1 MQNRRHTKGSARD
14 HCAHTQRLCAVSSN
28 TVPAARQSHY
38 LQCSLRAFHG
48 RGCHAGLGWRSC
60 FPSACCLRP
69 VGVAW
74 MAEKCCKQTP
84 RGVCRS
90 PGQLSLIPR
99 SHSQKDSLYHHD
111 FKTNQAKECS
121 YSLLSEGGWSTLPA
135 QLPSISVPFLA
146 CGLLMGEACPEEHCC
161 SFPDLTGMIC
171 SDLSTVFPLSSSL
184 KTAIEGGNLRGLL
197 LLSSL
202 PYHLVIKD
210 MRPYLHQ
217 CFLLKFKAS
226 CMWMKT
232 EVTWAGPAGAQAQR
246 PAGTLG
252 GGCWSAWLMSLSY
265 VITMLFLLLVITK
278 AEDSWMVVL

>member
-1 MQNRRHTKGSARD
+1 MEISVAENSSLLCHIGKGDISLAF
-14 HCAHTQRLCAVSSN
+14 CTGLALQRSLCFILKVNVSGFS
-28 TVPAARQSHY
+28 V
-38 LQCSLRAFHG
+38 
-48 RGCHAGLGWRSC
+48 SC
-60 FPSACCLRP
+60 GSS
-69 VGVAW
+69 W
-74 MAEKCCKQTP
+74 
-84 RGVCRS
+84 
-90 PGQLSLIPR
+90 
-99 SHSQKDSLYHHD
+99 YHHD

-197 LLSSL
+197 LLFSL
-202 PYHLVIKD
+202 PCHSVIKD